1 MKVASLTNNIF
12 DELLYTV
19 ESIGVENTIK
29 RLKEARAQ
37 KLILEDINIDFIL
50 GTVSEVTN
58 VKKERILHG
67 TDRSDERKI
76 ATSLFV
82 YFLKKEFNFYSYAD
96 IKKILPKDESALS
109 RYNQMIENLPTKPK
123 SEFDKTL
130 AEYVNKIE
138 LLLTEK
144 KYK

>member
-1 MKVASLTNNIF
+1 MSSIEEFNFTAANNLIRYSLDDYF
-12 DELLYTV
+12 
-19 ESIGVENTIK
+19 
-29 RLKEARAQ
+29 
-37 KLILEDINIDFIL
+37 KLVHSKFYKDINIDFIL